1 MLIIAIYSFL
11 LILLVSPLTV
21 AIASSMTS
29 QFDIRNVVRGDL
41 PNLMAVI
48 DSTELFPSDMLHG
61 MIGG

>member
-1 MLIIAIYSFL
+1 MLIITIYSFL

-48 DSTELFPSDMLHG
+48 DSTELFPLDMLHG